1 MSNLAPQRAWR
12 NRAREVP
19 DATTSGML
27 LAAAAIPVAIL
38 QDVAGTVLAAPRWMQ
53 LLGLLDVVLLL
64 LAAATIPRAHRAGR
78 VVATLGV
85 LGGLGLG
92 APLLI
97 KSPEATLAALVTTTV
112 LLALLWKVGA
122 PLIEL
127 SRMRRRPIYEGQA
140 QGSALVGASLW
151 LVLVLFD
158 ERNTDADT
166 FATGWA
172 LGVSVLL
179 SLDWVSRSFGD
190 HRRRAQAVLGLIALS
205 LALAVV
211 QWGYWWWTVSPL
223 AISALGSAFLIRRRP
238 ASEIEQASLWEP
250 LLGHPQRLFVG
261 TFAAL
266 SFLGSIL
273 LALPQSSASGLG
285 IGFVDALFMATSSV
299 CVTGL
304 AVRDVSV
311 EFSRFGQVVVL
322 LLVQVGGLGIMTFS
336 TAAVWAMGRRMSLR
350 HEGAVA
356 SLIST
361 QDRGRL
367 FATAKQILKVTMCL
381 EAVGAVVLTGAF
393 IAHGDSVGM
402 GVWRGVFTAI
412 SAFCNAGI
420 TLQSDSLVAYQGSPV
435 VLHTVAMLGNLGALS
450 PFTVLVLPVI
460 VRRSPAPVT
469 AQARLGLTTSLI
481 LLAGSFLF
489 FLTFEWS
496 TSLGDLE
503 FGDRFHNAWL
513 QSSVLRS
520 SGFNSVDISGVRPAT
535 VTLMLVWMFIGGSP
549 GSTGGGIK
557 TTTMAILFL
566 SVLKAIRGQW
576 TIEVFGKRIPERTVS
591 KAAVITVVAMLVAT
605 GAVVALQLTQELPTR
620 LAVFEV
626 ISALGTT
633 GLSLGGT
640 AMLDGVGKLVILV
653 CMFTGRVGGLT
664 LLMFLSSRQPQPL
677 LGRPEEAIDV
687 G

>member
-1 MSNLAPQRAWR
+1 MSEEATRRAWR
-12 NRAREVP
+12 LRAREVP

-27 LAAAAIPVAIL
+27 LAGAMVPVAIVEG
-38 QDVAGTVLAAPRWMQ
+38 VAGSALEAPRWLM
-53 LLGLLDVVLLL
+53 LLGAADVMVLL
-64 LAAATIPRAHRAGR
+64 LAAAAIPRAHRAGR
-78 VVATLGV
+78 VLASVGL
-85 LGGLGLG
+85 LGGLGLSIPML
-92 APLLI
+92 A
-97 KSPEATLAALVTTTV
+97 KSPEAALAALVTITV

-127 SRMRRRPIYEGQA
+127 SRMRRRPIHEGQA
-140 QGSALVGASLW
+140 QGAAIVGATLW
-151 LVLVLFD
+151 LLLVLFD
-158 ERNTDADT
+158 QRNSGADT
-166 FATGWA
+166 VAAGWA
-172 LGVSVLL
+172 LFVGVLL
-179 SLDWVSRSFGD
+179 SVDWALRSLAA
-190 HRRRAQAVLGLIALS
+190 HRRRALWILGLVGLS
-205 LALAVV
+205 LVLAGA
-211 QWGYWWWTVSPL
+211 QWGHWWWTVSPL
-223 AISALGSAFLIRRRP
+223 AIAALGGAFLIRRRP
-238 ASEIEQASLWEP
+238 ASEFEQSSLWDP

-261 TFAAL
+261 TFAGL
-266 SFLGSIL
+266 SFLGSVL
-273 LALPQSSASGLG
+273 LALPQSSASGEG
-285 IGFVDALFMATSSV
+285 IGFVDALFMATSAV

-304 AVRDVSV
+304 SV
-311 EFSRFGQVVVL
+311 VDTGTEFSRFGQGVIL

-367 FATAKQILKVTMCL
+367 FATAKLIIKVTFAL
-381 EAVGAVVLTGAF
+381 EAVGALLLTLAF
-393 IAHGDSVGM
+393 LAHGDGVGM
-402 GVWRGVFTAI
+402 ALWRGVFTAI

-420 TLQSDSLVAYQGSPV
+420 TLQSDSLMSYQGAPL
-435 VLHTVAMLGNLGALS
+435 VLHTVAALGILGALS
-450 PFTVLVLPVI
+450 PFTVLALPVI
-460 VRRSPAPVT
+460 IRRAPAPVT

-481 LLAGSFLF
+481 LLGGSFLY

-496 TSLGDLE
+496 AALGDLSIAE
-503 FGDRFHNAWL
+503 KLNNAWL
-513 QSSVLRS
+513 QSAVLRS
-520 SGFNSVDISGVRPAT
+520 SGFHSVDITGVRPAT
-535 VTLMLVWMFIGGSP
+535 LTLMLVWMFIGGSP

-557 TTTMAILFL
+557 TTTLAVLVL
-566 SVLKAIRGQW
+566 SVVRAVRGQW
-576 TIEVFGKRIPERTVS
+576 TIEVFGKRIPERTVT
-591 KAAVITVVAMLVAT
+591 KAAVITVVAVMVAT
-605 GAVVALQLTQELPTR
+605 GALVTLQLTQQLPTR

-640 AMLDGVGKLVILV
+640 ELLDGVGKLVILV